1 MRAKRTDVT
10 RTFDVIGPSVC
21 ENPTLNSNNN
31 FYPPPPFEAQG
42 TADLLL
48 PVSHASSLRAI
59 AVPPQS
65 GRQSRC
71 LGRGVHVSDGVRC
84 PDHETPPCLALPLA
98 RRADGCS
105 LRIVFL
111 ILPRFFLSPSL
122 LRLCFRPPCGC
133 GWSRVLLPKDVRS
146 TSPERHP
153 RVWSNFQADDGA
165 LLFLASRVV
174 PTSFE

>member
-1 MRAKRTDVT
+1 MRVQYVRAKRTDVT

-84 PDHETPPCLALPLA
+84 PDHETPPLSCSTPGKTSRRLLTSYSLSDSSSILSISLASA
-98 RRADGCS
+98 
-105 LRIVFL
+105 IVF
-111 ILPRFFLSPSL
+111 STAVW
-122 LRLCFRPPCGC
+122 LRLV
-133 GWSRVLLPKDVRS
+133 S
-146 TSPERHP
+146 
-153 RVWSNFQADDGA
+153 GA
-165 LLFLASRVV
+165 PSEGR
-174 PTSFE
+174 